1 MPGAANEQAFIEV
14 SLKHSLEK
22 TEAGAQSKSAVLLYL
37 QPRLLIIFFMGFAS
51 GLPLALSSATLSF
64 WLAEAGVALA
74 AIGLFALVG
83 TPYNFKFVWAPLI
96 DRVPLPLLT
105 RLLGRRRS
113 WMLLIQV
120 GLMVAIA
127 VLGFSRPEATPLLT
141 AVCALAVA
149 FFSASQDIVID
160 AYRIEILDADEQG
173 AGAAMTQAGY
183 RLGAIAAGAG
193 ALFLAESI
201 DWSQVYLVMALLVVV
216 GMLAAVLAPDPEQR
230 NPELVAS
237 RQHSGLRSMVVDPF
251 VEFFERNGISTAII
265 ILAFILLYKFG
276 DAYAGVMAYPFYY
289 EMGFSKS
296 EVATVSKIFGVIA
309 TVVGVFV
316 GGLIVKRYG
325 IMPSLLGC
333 GILQML
339 SNLMY
344 AAQSV
349 AGHDVQFLYFTI
361 GIENLS
367 GGMGSSAFVAYL
379 SVLCNTAYTG
389 TQFALFTS
397 FMAFGRTL
405 LSASSGW
412 MVELTGWFDF
422 FLISTLVALP
432 GLLLLLWMMRNL
444 PMSLQSKETA
454 LPATQ
459 SEGGEP

>member
-1 MPGAANEQAFIEV
+1 MNTPVERGSRSMALTSAS
-14 SLKHSLEK
+14 SL
-22 TEAGAQSKSAVLLYL
+22 YF
-37 QPRLLIIFFMGFAS
+37 QPRLLIIFVMGFAS
-51 GLPLALSSATLSF
+51 GLPLALSSATLFF
-64 WLAEAGVALA
+64 WLAEAGITLA

-83 TPYNFKFVWAPLI
+83 TPYNLKFFWAPFI
-96 DRVPLPLLT
+96 DRIPLPVLT
-105 RLLGRRRS
+105 RILGRRRS
-113 WMLLIQV
+113 WMLVIQL
-120 GLMVAIA
+120 GLMASIAI
-127 VLGFSRPEATPLLT
+127 LGFSQPEVTPLLT
-141 AVCALAVA
+141 AAAALSVA

-160 AYRIEILDADEQG
+160 AYRIEILDTDEQG

-193 ALFLAESI
+193 ALFLAEQL
-201 DWSQVYLVMALLVVV
+201 DWSLVYAVMAVLVVV
-216 GMLAAVLAPDPEQR
+216 GMAAAIFAPDPEKR
-230 NPELVAS
+230 NPALVEA
-237 RQHSGLRSMVVDPF
+237 QNLKGFRSMAIDPF
-251 VEFFERNGISTAII
+251 VEFFQRNKPSTAII

-289 EMGFSKS
+289 EMGFTKS

-316 GGLIVKRYG
+316 GGMIVKRYG
-325 IMPSLLGC
+325 IMKSLLGC

-344 AAQSV
+344 AAQAI

-412 MVELTGWFDF
+412 VVQMTGWFDF
-422 FLISTLVALP
+422 FLISTIVALP
-432 GLLLLLWMMRNL
+432 GLLLLVWMMRNL
-444 PMSLQSKETA
+444 PMSVQANK
-454 LPATQ
+454 
-459 SEGGEP
+459 

>member
-1 MPGAANEQAFIEV
+1 MTNSVKQASTAAKA
-14 SLKHSLEK
+14 S
-22 TEAGAQSKSAVLLYL
+22 SALTLYF
-37 QPRLLIIFFMGFAS
+37 QPRLIIVFFMGFAS
-51 GLPLALSSATLSF
+51 GLPLALSSATLFF

-83 TPYNFKFVWAPLI
+83 VPYNFKFLWAPFI
-96 DRVPLPLLT
+96 DRVPVPVLT
-105 RLLGRRRS
+105 RLVGRRRS

-120 GLMVAIA
+120 GLMIAIA
-127 VLGFSRPEATPLLT
+127 VLGFSRPETTPLLT
-141 AVCALAVA
+141 AGCALAVA

-160 AYRIEILDADEQG
+160 AYRIEILDTDEQG

-193 ALFLAESI
+193 ALFLADQI
-201 DWSQVYLVMALLVVV
+201 DWSLVYLVMALLVVV
-216 GMLAAVLAPDPEQR
+216 GMAAAILAPDPERR
-230 NPELVAS
+230 NPDLVEA
-237 RQHSGLRSMVVDPF
+237 RTAPGFRSMIIDPF
-251 VEFFERNGISTAII
+251 VEFFQRNGPGTAVT
-265 ILAFILLYKFG
+265 ILAFILLYKLG

-289 EMGFSKS
+289 EMGFTKS

-309 TVVGVFV
+309 TVVGVFI

-325 IMPSLLGC
+325 IMRSLFGC
-333 GILQML
+333 GLLQML

-344 AAQSV
+344 AAQSL

-379 SVLCNTAYTG
+379 SVLCNTRYTG

-412 MVELTGWFDF
+412 VVELTGWFDF
-422 FLISTLVALP
+422 FVISTIVALP
-432 GLLLLLWMMRNL
+432 GLILLVWMMRNL
-444 PMSLQSKETA
+444 PIAKQSNRPPNT
-454 LPATQ
+454 
-459 SEGGEP
+459 S

>member
-1 MPGAANEQAFIEV
+1 MKANGILSGLA
-14 SLKHSLEK
+14 
-22 TEAGAQSKSAVLLYL
+22 LYA
-37 QPRLLIIFFMGFAS
+37 QPRLLIIFVMGFAS
-51 GLPLALSSATLSF
+51 GLPLALSSATLFF
-64 WLAEAGVALA
+64 WLAEAGIALT

-83 TPYNFKFVWAPLI
+83 TPYNLKFFWAPFI
-96 DRVPLPLLT
+96 DRIPLPVLT
-105 RLLGRRRS
+105 SLLGRRRS
-113 WMLLIQV
+113 WMLVIQI
-120 GLMVAIA
+120 GLMLSIA
-127 VLGFSRPEATPLLT
+127 YLGMSRPETTPALT

-160 AYRIEILDADEQG
+160 AYRIEILDTDEQG

-183 RLGAIAAGAG
+183 RLGAIVAGAG
-193 ALFLAESI
+193 ALFLADQM
-201 DWSQVYLVMALLVVV
+201 DWSIVYIFMAALVSI
-216 GMLAAVLAPDPEQR
+216 GMLMAIFAPDPDKRNPLTTETATASSLKSIVIDPFIEFFQR
-230 NPELVAS
+230 NTPA
-237 RQHSGLRSMVVDPF
+237 
-251 VEFFERNGISTAII
+251 TAIT

-309 TVVGVFV
+309 TVLGIFL
-316 GGLIVKRYG
+316 GGLIVKRFG
-325 IMPSLLGC
+325 IMKSLLGC
-333 GILQML
+333 GLLQML

-344 AAQSV
+344 AAQ
-349 AGHDVQFLYFTI
+349 AMMGHDVQFLYFTI

-412 MVELTGWFDF
+412 MVEIIGWFDF
-422 FLISTLVALP
+422 FLVSTVVALP
-432 GLLLLLWMMRNL
+432 GLLLLVWMMKNL
-444 PMSLQSKETA
+444 PPPGSNQQTN
-454 LPATQ
+454 Q
-459 SEGGEP
+459 

>member
-1 MPGAANEQAFIEV
+1 MNTPIENGSRAGGIV
-14 SLKHSLEK
+14 SGLS
-22 TEAGAQSKSAVLLYL
+22 LYL
-37 QPRLLIIFFMGFAS
+37 QPRLLIIFVMGFAS
-51 GLPLALSSATLSF
+51 GLPLALSSATLFF
-64 WLAEAGVALA
+64 WLAEAGITLT

-83 TPYNFKFVWAPLI
+83 TPYNLKFLWAPFI
-96 DRVPLPLLT
+96 DRVPLPVLT
-105 RLLGRRRS
+105 RMLGRRRS
-113 WMLLIQV
+113 WMLVIQV
-120 GLMVAIA
+120 GLMVSIA
-127 VLGFSRPEATPLLT
+127 YLGFSNPESTPVLT
-141 AVCALAVA
+141 AACALAVA

-160 AYRIEILDADEQG
+160 AYRIEILDIDEQG

-183 RLGAIAAGAG
+183 RLGAIVAGAG
-193 ALFLAESI
+193 ALFLADQL
-201 DWSQVYLVMALLVVV
+201 DWSVVYSVMAVLVVI
-216 GMLAAVLAPDPEQR
+216 GMMTAILAPDPDKRNPAVDATSVSSGFKSIVVEPFIEFFQR
-230 NPELVAS
+230 NTPA
-237 RQHSGLRSMVVDPF
+237 
-251 VEFFERNGISTAII
+251 TAVT

-276 DAYAGVMAYPFYY
+276 DAFAGVMAYPFYY

-309 TVVGVFV
+309 TVLGIFI

-325 IMPSLLGC
+325 IMKSLLGC

-344 AAQSV
+344 AAQAI

-379 SVLCNTAYTG
+379 SALCNTAYTG

-412 MVELTGWFDF
+412 VVEMTGWFDF
-422 FLISTLVALP
+422 FLISTVVALP
-432 GLLLLLWMMRNL
+432 GLLLLVWMIKNL
-444 PMSLQSKETA
+444 PLSAEIRR
-454 LPATQ
+454 
-459 SEGGEP
+459 

>member
-1 MPGAANEQAFIEV
+1 MIPVPAAPGRLRDALA
-14 SLKHSLEK
+14 
-22 TEAGAQSKSAVLLYL
+22 LYL

-51 GLPLALSSATLSF
+51 GLPLALSSATLFF

-83 TPYNFKFVWAPLI
+83 TPYNFKFLWAPLI
-96 DRVPLPLLT
+96 DRVPLPWLT
-105 RLLGRRRS
+105 GRLGRRRS
-113 WMLLIQV
+113 WMLVIQV
-120 GLMVAIA
+120 LLLLAIA
-127 VLGFSRPEATPLLT
+127 VLGFSRPETTPLVT

-149 FFSASQDIVID
+149 FLSASQDIVID

-193 ALFLAESI
+193 ALFLAEAL
-201 DWSQVYLVMALLVVV
+201 DWSLVYLFMAALVTV
-216 GMLAAVLAPDPEQR
+216 GMLAALLAPDPDRR
-230 NPELVAS
+230 NPQLAAGRGET
-237 RQHSGLRSMVVDPF
+237 GLRAMVVDPF
-251 VEFFERNGISTAII
+251 VEFFQRNGVATALI
-265 ILAFILLYKFG
+265 ILAFILLYKLG

-309 TVVGVFV
+309 TVVGVFI

-379 SVLCNTAYTG
+379 SVLCNTRYTG

-422 FLISTLVALP
+422 FVISTLVALP

-444 PMSLQSKETA
+444 PISLQSNHA
-454 LPATQ
+454 QPAQTQ
-459 SEGGEP
+459 TVGG

>member
-1 MPGAANEQAFIEV
+1 MTNPPENNTNTNGIFSGLA
-14 SLKHSLEK
+14 
-22 TEAGAQSKSAVLLYL
+22 LYT
-37 QPRLLIIFFMGFAS
+37 QPRLLIVFVMGFAS
-51 GLPLALSSATLSF
+51 GLPLALSSATLFF
-64 WLAEAGVALA
+64 WLAEAGIALT

-83 TPYNFKFVWAPLI
+83 TPYNLKFFWAPFI
-96 DRVPLPLLT
+96 DRIPLPVLT
-105 RLLGRRRS
+105 SLLGRRRS
-113 WMLLIQV
+113 WMLVIQI
-120 GLMVAIA
+120 GLMLSIA
-127 VLGFSRPEATPLLT
+127 YLGMSRPETTPALT

-160 AYRIEILDADEQG
+160 AYRIEILDTDEQG

-183 RLGAIAAGAG
+183 RLGAIVAGAG
-193 ALFLAESI
+193 ALFLADQM
-201 DWSQVYLVMALLVVV
+201 DWSIVYIFMAALVSI
-216 GMLAAVLAPDPEQR
+216 GMLMAIFAPDPDKRNPLTTETATASSLKSIVIDPFIEFFQR
-230 NPELVAS
+230 NTPA
-237 RQHSGLRSMVVDPF
+237 
-251 VEFFERNGISTAII
+251 TAIT

-309 TVVGVFV
+309 TVLGIFL
-316 GGLIVKRYG
+316 GGLIVKRFG
-325 IMPSLLGC
+325 IMKSLLGC
-333 GILQML
+333 GLLQML

-344 AAQSV
+344 AAQ
-349 AGHDVQFLYFTI
+349 AMMGHDVQFLYFTI

-412 MVELTGWFDF
+412 MVEIIGWFDF
-422 FLISTLVALP
+422 FLVSTVVALP
-432 GLLLLLWMMRNL
+432 GLLLLVWMMKNL
-444 PMSLQSKETA
+444 PPPGSNQQTN
-454 LPATQ
+454 Q
-459 SEGGEP
+459 

>member
-22 TEAGAQSKSAVLLYL
+22 AEAGGQSKSAVLLYL

-64 WLAEAGVALA
+64 WLAESGVALA

-120 GLMVAIA
+120 GLMIAIA

-230 NPELVAS
+230 NPELVAGQ
-237 RQHSGLRSMVVDPF
+237 QHSGLRSMVVDPF

-309 TVVGVFV
+309 
-316 GGLIVKRYG
+316 
-325 IMPSLLGC
+325 
-333 GILQML
+333 
-339 SNLMY
+339 
-344 AAQSV
+344 
-349 AGHDVQFLYFTI
+349 
-361 GIENLS
+361 
-367 GGMGSSAFVAYL
+367 
-379 SVLCNTAYTG
+379 
-389 TQFALFTS
+389 
-397 FMAFGRTL
+397 
-405 LSASSGW
+405 
-412 MVELTGWFDF
+412 
-422 FLISTLVALP
+422 
-432 GLLLLLWMMRNL
+432 
-444 PMSLQSKETA
+444 
-454 LPATQ
+454 
-459 SEGGEP
+459 